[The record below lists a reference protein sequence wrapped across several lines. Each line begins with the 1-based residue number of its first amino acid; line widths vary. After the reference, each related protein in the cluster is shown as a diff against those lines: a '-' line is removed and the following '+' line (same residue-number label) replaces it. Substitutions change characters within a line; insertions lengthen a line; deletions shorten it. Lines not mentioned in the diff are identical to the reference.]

1 MRKFGK
7 KRLVAVMTAIAMATS
22 MMGSMSAMAATVT
35 IDSDVN
41 NGTYWAYRIFEGTA
55 DGKTLNLKD
64 IKWGA
69 GFKDVLTYDDN
80 DDTDTEADL
89 LTWAKAVDPNV
100 TAIDLA
106 TIVSCLSK
114 STTDDANARKFAKIL
129 NNYIKAN
136 EATIIRKKLSNGMN
150 DLDGGYYLVVHE
162 ANEIRNPSLLQVV
175 GDQTITITAKTDI
188 PTVEKKIW
196 ENDYLLDHTNAADT
210 EFNSG
215 VSSDLVNNQWNDAA
229 DYDMNT
235 DIPFKLTA
243 KIPKGTTTE
252 YEKYP
257 IEFVDTMDP
266 GLTLTAEEPVVYYQ
280 IGLNG
285 TIHKVTNK
293 SLYEATKTRSGFNL
307 KVNDVKTLTTDV
319 DSDDMYIYVTFK
331 AKLTSADVA
340 TPSQAAGKENTVIL
354 KYANDYT
361 VDYTDKELDGETDE
375 DTVVALTFDIDVDKY
390 TGDIDTGT
398 RLKGAVFEL
407 YRCPEGFDAKAEGA
421 LGVTID
427 ANKNATWDY
436 ATSNNLKALK
446 FTQPT
451 ADIAKYVYGN
461 STGDT
466 ILTTGNDGQLNLHG
480 LDRGEYILVE
490 KKAPE
495 NYNVLTSAMVVEI
508 KRTSDVYDSEERNGK
523 EYIKGTHAGANLK
536 PVIFTFAVDNN
547 NKTSNKVSV
556 ENRTGGLLPE
566 TGGAGTMMLYILGTA
581 LMAGGVFFLTAKGK
595 KKEDMQ

>member
-69 GFKDVLTYDDN
+69 GFKDVLTYDG
-80 DDTDTEADL
+80 DTDAEADL
-89 LTWAKAVDPNV
+89 LTWAKAVDPKV

-114 STTDDANARKFAKIL
+114 SATNDANAREFAKIL
-129 NNYIKAN
+129 NNYIKDNKAN
-136 EATIIRKKLSNGMN
+136 ITGKKLIDGMN

-162 ANEIRNPSLLQVV
+162 ANGIRNPSLLQVV
-175 GDQTITITAKTDI
+175 GDQTITIKAKTDI

-285 TIHKVTNK
+285 NIHKVDDK

-307 KVNDVKTLTTDV
+307 KVNDVKTLTTNV

-331 AKLTSADVA
+331 ARLTRADVA
-340 TPSQAAGKENTVIL
+340 APSQAAGKENTVIL

-361 VDYTDKELDGETDE
+361 VDYTDKELDGKTDE
-375 DTVVALTFDIDVDKY
+375 DTVVALTFDLDVDKF
-390 TGDIDTGT
+390 TGDIASGK
-398 RLKGAVFEL
+398 RLEGAVFEL
-407 YRCPEGFDAKAEGA
+407 YRFPEGFDAAVEGA

-427 ANKNATWDY
+427 ADKNATWDY
-436 ATSNNLKALK
+436 ANSNNLEALK

-451 ADIAKYVYGN
+451 AGIARYVYDN
-461 STGDT
+461 STGDAT
-466 ILTTGNDGQLNLHG
+466 LTTGKDGQLNLHG
-480 LDRGEYILVE
+480 LDRGKYILVE

-508 KRTSDVYDSEERNGK
+508 KRTSDVYDSKERNGK
-523 EYIKGTHAGANLK
+523 EYIKGTHAGVNLK
-536 PVIFTFAVDNN
+536 PVRFTFAYD